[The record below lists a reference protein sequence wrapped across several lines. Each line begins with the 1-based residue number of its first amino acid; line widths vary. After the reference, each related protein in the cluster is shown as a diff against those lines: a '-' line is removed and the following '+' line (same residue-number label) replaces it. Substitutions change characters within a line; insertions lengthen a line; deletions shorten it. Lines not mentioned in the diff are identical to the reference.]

1 MDNEDDDFDDNFFDE
16 IVRRRMIPHRTN
28 WRYRF
33 ISLNQREVAEAATLQ
48 SSILIHVNI
57 VVALILTVNQLLL
70 GLRLLCRRQ
79 QNPSSLQ
86 RITQL
91 VLYYSNLVLV
101 CFYQL
106 DFLLVE
112 EDTLVNVRRWQLP
125 HLVVTDPKILQSMRY
140 LMKMLID

>member
-16 IVRRRMIPHRTN
+16 IVRRRMIPCRAN

-33 ISLNQREVAEAATLQ
+33 ISLNQHEVAEAATLQ

-70 GLRLLCRRQ
+70 GLRLLRRRQ

-112 EDTLVNVRRWQLP
+112 EDTLVNVRQWQLP
-125 HLVVTDPKILQSMRY
+125 HLVVTDPKNRS
-140 LMKMLID
+140 IDEISDGDAH